1 MDATKRPW
9 AVHGTQIVRE
19 GEGFEYELASTS
31 NSPISRE
38 EATANAR
45 LIVQAINN
53 FDKIEGLVKAANWAS
68 QQSHHPACAVAKLQS
83 NECECFI
90 ITLKQALVALKE
102 EK

>member
-1 MDATKRPW
+1 MEATKRPW

-45 LIVQAINN
+45 LIVQAVNLFDDLVEALRDSIENCETCRVRLHPKRRCARCQN
-53 FDKIEGLVKAANWAS
+53 FMALLKKA
-68 QQSHHPACAVAKLQS
+68 Q
-83 NECECFI
+83 
-90 ITLKQALVALKE
+90 E
-102 EK
+102 E